1 MSYLSQELFSLF
13 PSPQSL
19 ITSPF
24 LQLDAKE
31 NADNNINMVD
41 SSVLGR
47 YPLFDGLEKEQIE
60 RILPLMDHE
69 VFEAGTDIIVE
80 GSLSNKLRFIL
91 EGNVAVVKN
100 GVILTELKEGDVF
113 GEMEVLDVGPVEAT
127 VKTLVSTSVIAL
139 SIDALGDIYE
149 SDLEI
154 YSFLLM
160 NLARDLSRRLRR
172 MDNKTANHSPYM
184 EWN

>member
-1 MSYLSQELFSLF
+1 M
-13 PSPQSL
+13 
-19 ITSPF
+19 I
-24 LQLDAKE
+24 
-31 NADNNINMVD
+31 D

-47 YPLFDGLEKEQIE
+47 YSLFDGLERAQIE
-60 RILPLMDHE
+60 SILHLMDHE
-69 VFEAGTDIIVE
+69 VYEAGTDIIIE

-91 EGNVAVVKN
+91 EGQVAVLKN
-100 GVILTELKEGDVF
+100 GVILMELGEGDVF

-127 VKTLVSTSVIAL
+127 VKTLAYTSVIAL
-139 SIDALGDIYE
+139 STDALGEIYE
-149 SDLEI
+149 SDLTI

-172 MDNKTANHSPYM
+172 MDYRAVNNSPLM

>member
-1 MSYLSQELFSLF
+1 MVFIIIRIPL
-13 PSPQSL
+13 
-19 ITSPF
+19 
-24 LQLDAKE
+24 LDDSGDQ
-31 NADNNINMVD
+31 DNNINMIE

-80 GSLSNKLRFIL
+80 GSFSNKLRFIL

-100 GVILTELKEGDVF
+100 GLILTELGEGDVF

-127 VKTLVSTSVIAL
+127 IKSIIPTSVIAL
-139 SIDALGDIYE
+139 SVDALGEIFE
-149 SDLEI
+149 NELEI
-154 YSFLLM
+154 YAFLMM

-172 MDNKTANHSPYM
+172 MDSNAASHSPYM

>member
-1 MSYLSQELFSLF
+1 M
-13 PSPQSL
+13 
-19 ITSPF
+19 I
-24 LQLDAKE
+24 DA
-31 NADNNINMVD
+31 
-41 SSVLGR
+41 SVLGR
-47 YPLFDGLEKEQIE
+47 YPLFDGLEKEQIDS
-60 RILPLMDHE
+60 ILHLMDHE
-69 VFEAGTDIIVE
+69 VYEAGTDIIVE

-100 GVILTELKEGDVF
+100 GIILTELSEGDVF

-127 VKTLVSTSVIAL
+127 IKTLTHTSVIAL
-139 SIDALGDIYE
+139 SIDALGEIYE
-149 SDLEI
+149 NDLKT

-172 MDNKTANHSPYM
+172 MDTKTANNSPYM